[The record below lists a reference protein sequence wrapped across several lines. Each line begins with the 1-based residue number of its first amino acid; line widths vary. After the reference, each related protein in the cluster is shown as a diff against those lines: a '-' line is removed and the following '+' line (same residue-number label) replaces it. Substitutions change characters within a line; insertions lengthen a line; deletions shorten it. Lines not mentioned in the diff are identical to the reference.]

1 MKLHANSAPL
11 LALALVTLLLASGA
25 RAAEP
30 ASTTTRWTGT
40 TKARCGTLTTDHSRC
55 SAVQNITLT
64 LMQDGAK
71 VSGSYTCAYGN
82 TNCRGM
88 QEAGK
93 IEQGTL
99 KGEQLELV
107 IMAPDRSSCRFT
119 GYLKHDSGKGSYF
132 CKGGSQLDER
142 GSWRIKRTTEARPAS
157 TPQVPPLLRP

>member
-1 MKLHANSAPL
+1 MNGKLVRMKLHYRSAPL
-11 LALALVTLLLASGA
+11 LALALATLLFASGA

-30 ASTTTRWTGT
+30 ASTTSQWTGT
-40 TKARCGTLTTDHSRC
+40 TKARCGTMTTDHSRC

-64 LMQDGAK
+64 LAQDGSK
-71 VSGSYTCAYGN
+71 ISGSYTCAYGN

-99 KGEQLELV
+99 KGDHLELV
-107 IMAPDRSSCRFT
+107 IMTPDRSTCRFH
-119 GYLKHDSGKGSYF
+119 GLLRGDSGKGSYY

-142 GSWRIKRTTEARPAS
+142 GSWRIKRKE
-157 TPQVPPLLRP
+157 